1 MDWKITFSTLLFV
14 FLAEL
19 GDKTQLL
26 VFLRSAETRA
36 PVSVFIGAGVALLL
50 STLLAVLLG
59 GTIGRLLPDWI
70 LKGVAG
76 TFFIVMGVWILSGI
90 WLKGGQ

>member
-1 MDWKITFSTLLFV
+1 MDWKITCTTLLFV

-36 PVSVFIGAGVALLL
+36 PASVFIGASAALLL

-59 GTIGRLLPDWI
+59 GTIGRLPDWI
-70 LKGVAG
+70 LKGAAG

-90 WLKGGQ
+90 WLKGVQ